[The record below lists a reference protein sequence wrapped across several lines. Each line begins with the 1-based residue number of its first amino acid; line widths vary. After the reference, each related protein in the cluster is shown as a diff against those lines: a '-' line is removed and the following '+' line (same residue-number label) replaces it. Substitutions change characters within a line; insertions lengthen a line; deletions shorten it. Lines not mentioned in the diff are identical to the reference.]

1 MTRRG
6 YGERGVYIFT
16 VELSTCTGAALSIR
30 RGQRHYMA
38 LHKVFTIFI
47 SERGEEEEEE
57 EESSGGG
64 VVERVLT
71 GEGGDGN

>member
-1 MTRRG
+1 
-6 YGERGVYIFT
+6 
-16 VELSTCTGAALSIR
+16 
-30 RGQRHYMA
+30 

-47 SERGEEEEEE
+47 SERGEQEEEE

>member
-1 MTRRG
+1 
-6 YGERGVYIFT
+6 
-16 VELSTCTGAALSIR
+16 
-30 RGQRHYMA
+30 

-57 EESSGGG
+57 SSGGGG

-71 GEGGDGN
+71 GEGGEGN

>member
-1 MTRRG
+1 MKGSLHIYCRG
-6 YGERGVYIFT
+6 LFT
-16 VELSTCTGAALSIR
+16 CPDVAVPSR
-30 RGQRHYMA
+30 WRGQPRPGRLA

-47 SERGEEEEEE
+47 SERGEEE

-71 GEGGDGN
+71 GEGGEGN